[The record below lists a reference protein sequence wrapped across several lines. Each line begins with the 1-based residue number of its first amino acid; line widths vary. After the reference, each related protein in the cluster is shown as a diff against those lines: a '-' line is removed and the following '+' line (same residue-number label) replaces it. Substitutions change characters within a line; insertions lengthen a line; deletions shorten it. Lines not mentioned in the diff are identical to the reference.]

1 MKIYCKWSIFSYSV
15 TYAVIFLCSWFIL
28 TNTICL
34 YCVGLRKAT
43 DRALNALEGMR
54 RGLKGNGERKKR
66 LKSEL
71 ASAFISKSKKPK
83 KRAWKHR
90 FVCLAWRDQHKIP
103 TTDVEKDDL
112 LEAGLGEKVIEFP
125 SLDANGE
132 EFKEIYSEYPK
143 LRDGGGFEL
152 CRCLPNSRNLE
163 ALLTSVALSSPAML
177 KERVGNART
186 YIRPLQ
192 CDLDMDAVLGLP
204 KGVSTV
210 HGCNLGI
217 PGC

>member
-1 MKIYCKWSIFSYSV
+1 MKSNLHGLINVCFVLIFHP
-15 TYAVIFLCSWFIL
+15 I
-28 TNTICL
+28 
-34 YCVGLRKAT
+34 GLIKAA
-43 DRALNALEGMR
+43 DRALHALKGMR
-54 RGLKGNGERKKR
+54 RGLKGDGERKKR

-71 ASAFISKSKKPK
+71 ANAFASKSKRPK
-83 KRAWKHR
+83 KCAWKHC
-90 FVCLAWRDQHKIP
+90 FVCLAWCDQHKIP

-125 SLDANGE
+125 SLDASGD
-132 EFKEIYSEYPK
+132 EFKEILYSEYPK

-163 ALLTSVALSSPAML
+163 ALTSVALSSPAML

-204 KGVSTV
+204 EGVSIV
-210 HGCNLGI
+210 RK
-217 PGC
+217 

>member
-1 MKIYCKWSIFSYSV
+1 MHSH
-15 TYAVIFLCSWFIL
+15 L
-28 TNTICL
+28 N
-34 YCVGLRKAT
+34 LRSQ
-43 DRALNALEGMR
+43 RNVH
-54 RGLKGNGERKKR
+54 
-66 LKSEL
+66 
-71 ASAFISKSKKPK
+71 
-83 KRAWKHR
+83 AWKHR
-90 FVCLAWRDQHKIP
+90 FVCLAWCDQHKIP

-152 CRCLPNSRNLE
+152 CRCLPNTNTNSRNLE
-163 ALLTSVALSSPAML
+163 ALTSVALSSPAML

-204 KGVSTV
+204 EGVSTV

>member
-1 MKIYCKWSIFSYSV
+1 M
-15 TYAVIFLCSWFIL
+15 L
-28 TNTICL
+28 
-34 YCVGLRKAT
+34 
-43 DRALNALEGMR
+43 
-54 RGLKGNGERKKR
+54 
-66 LKSEL
+66 
-71 ASAFISKSKKPK
+71 
-83 KRAWKHR
+83 
-90 FVCLAWRDQHKIP
+90 
-103 TTDVEKDDL
+103 
-112 LEAGLGEKVIEFP
+112 
-125 SLDANGE
+125 
-132 EFKEIYSEYPK
+132 YSEYPK

-163 ALLTSVALSSPAML
+163 ALLTSVALSSPVML

-204 KGVSTV
+204 EGVSTV